1 MSSIVESMKI
11 GLNIGLVVIPK
22 LILTTLG
29 LVLVNTGALC
39 LPYFA
44 WRIWFPEKQNDAAII
59 QENVD
64 EAEKKDVCDARTRKS
79 PTPGDSEAV
88 DGCMLLGLLIMI
100 FEGIAIFSM
109 KDNRPKSSWVL
120 HAGHVA
126 GLVLGLGLGV
136 ALVVLVGG
144 GFTKMVMALDAQHQ
158 TRMKAKWNEENAKEV
173 GRGWEKLELKDKE
186 REKENGQ

>member
-1 MSSIVESMKI
+1 MKI
-11 GLNIGLVVIPK
+11 GLNICLVVIPK

-44 WRIWFPEKQNDAAII
+44 WRIWFPEKQNDAATI

-64 EAEKKDVCDARTRKS
+64 EAEKDVRDASTRKS
-79 PTPGDSEAV
+79 PKPGDSEAV

-109 KDNRPKSSWVL
+109 KDNRPKTSWVL
-120 HAGHVA
+120 YAGHVA
-126 GLVLGLGLGV
+126 GLVLGLGLGM

-144 GFTKMVMALDAQHQ
+144 GRLNGMR
-158 TRMKAKWNEENAKEV
+158 RMRRRL
-173 GRGWEKLELKDKE
+173 GRDGRNWS
-186 REKENGQ
+186 